1 MDNPLE
7 WNNKFAFQPGVNV
20 GSHKIR
26 ISRGPEL
33 SAPAFD
39 SHFKQL
45 KSLYGGQVIINL
57 LGSNLVGSKEGEA
70 TLSTA
75 FQTHQKSSPHTD
87 IPHILWD
94 FHAEGGA
101 KTLDKLN
108 RKVSKYTEK
117 LDYFHKA
124 GDAVVKRQTGV
135 IRSNCTDCLDR
146 TNAVQMYIGNTYLL
160 TQYKM

>member
-1 MDNPLE
+1 M
-7 WNNKFAFQPGVNV
+7 NV

-26 ISRGPEL
+26 MSRGPEL

-45 KSLYGGQVIINL
+45 KALYGSQVIVNL

-75 FQTHQKSSPHTD
+75 FQTHQKSSTHTD

-101 KTLDKLN
+101 KNLDKLD
-108 RKVSKYTEK
+108 RKVSKYAEK
-117 LDYFHKA
+117 LDYFHLA
-124 GDAVVKRQTGV
+124 GEVVAKKQTGV

-146 TNAVQMYIGNTYLL
+146 TNAVQMYVG
-160 TQYKM
+160 KA

>member
-1 MDNPLE
+1 MLEESVTSFIQVRGSVPLFWE
-7 WNNKFAFQPGVNV
+7 QPGVNV

-45 KSLYGGQVIINL
+45 KALYGDIIIINL

-75 FQTHQKSSPHTD
+75 FQTHQ
-87 IPHILWD
+87 
-94 FHAEGGA
+94 
-101 KTLDKLN
+101 
-108 RKVSKYTEK
+108 
-117 LDYFHKA
+117 
-124 GDAVVKRQTGV
+124 
-135 IRSNCTDCLDR
+135 
-146 TNAVQMYIGNTYLL
+146 
-160 TQYKM
+160 